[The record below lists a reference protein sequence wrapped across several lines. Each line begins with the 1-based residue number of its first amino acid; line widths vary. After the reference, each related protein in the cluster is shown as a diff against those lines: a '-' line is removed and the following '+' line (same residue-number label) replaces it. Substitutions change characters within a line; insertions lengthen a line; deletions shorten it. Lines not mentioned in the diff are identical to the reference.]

1 MKAFQQLLLPLPLAP
16 NSQLSHFVVGDSN
29 WEAFTWVERWPNW
42 PVKHLA
48 IHGESKSGKTQLA
61 RCFQER
67 SNGYWITH
75 DDLNQN
81 PDLSVQKGS
90 TFIVDNYDEIRDE
103 NWLFHFYNLAKE
115 QQADVL
121 YCGRYSPSQSLFT
134 LPDLKSRMRSILSI
148 TIGQPD
154 EVLLKRIFKQ
164 RLDDL
169 GIFLPHDFDDICHYV
184 LNRIERSYV
193 MLDSIILKL
202 NEFLLREQRVF
213 SLALVREILARSLS

>member
-1 MKAFQQLLLPLPLAP
+1 MTFKQLLLPLSLTPP
-16 NSQLSHFVVGDSN
+16 QQLSYFMVGESN
-29 WEAFTWVERWPNW
+29 WEAFTWIQRWPEW

-48 IHGESKSGKTQLA
+48 IHGEAKSGKSYLA

-67 SNGYWITH
+67 TNGYWITKE
-75 DDLNQN
+75 DLTQN
-81 PDLSVQKGS
+81 PDLSVQKAS
-90 TFIVDNYDEIRDE
+90 AFIVDNYDEIQNE
-103 NWLFHFYNLAKE
+103 NWLFHFYNLTKE

-121 YCGRYSPSQSLFT
+121 YCGRHSPSHSLFT

-154 EVLLKRIFKQ
+154 ELLLKQIFKQ
-164 RLDDL
+164 RLNNL
-169 GIFLPHDFDDICHYV
+169 GILLPHDFDDICHYV

-202 NEFLLREQRVF
+202 NDHQLREQRVF
-213 SLALVREILARSLS
+213 SLPLVREILAQS